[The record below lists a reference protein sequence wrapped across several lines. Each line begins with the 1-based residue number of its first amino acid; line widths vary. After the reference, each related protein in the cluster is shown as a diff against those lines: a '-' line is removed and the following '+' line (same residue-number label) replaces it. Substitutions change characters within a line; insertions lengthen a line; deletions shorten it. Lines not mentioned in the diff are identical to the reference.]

1 MAAGGKGKVAVTQSR
16 PPDQAAA
23 GDSELADF
31 DASVPNPARMW
42 TYWVGG
48 KDNFAADRQAAE
60 KVLEVMPSLPLIAR
74 LARRFLI
81 DAVHRLA
88 AGYGVRQFLDIGT
101 GLPTADNTHDVAQRV
116 APQSRIVYVDNDPLL
131 LPHPP
136 PPLTSTH
143 QAETPHI

>member
-1 MAAGGKGKVAVTQSR
+1 MTGTFDPAVPS
-16 PPDQAAA
+16 
-23 GDSELADF
+23 S
-31 DASVPNPARMW
+31 ARIYD
-42 TYWVGG
+42 YWLGG

-60 KVLEVMPSLPLIAR
+60 QVLEVMPSLPLIAR

-116 APQSRIVYVDNDPLL
+116 APQSRIVDVDNDPGV
-131 LPHPP
+131 
-136 PPLTSTH
+136 LT
-143 QAETPHI
+143 